1 MIYLNRHCKIHVV
14 VPNANY
20 DHHYT
25 IRFAFDANVKAV
37 GGDNGVVATKN
48 NDQAKTDTHVKE
60 EKTKVESKETAK
72 EVNKET
78 KMKMEKLKNR

>member
-37 GGDNGVVATKN
+37 GGDNGVVATK
-48 NDQAKTDTHVKE
+48 K
-60 EKTKVESKETAK
+60 
-72 EVNKET
+72 
-78 KMKMEKLKNR
+78 